1 METKRRRKYAPKSR
15 TGCRTCRTR
24 RIKCDEAP
32 GACKNCTSTGRTCDG
47 YDFTRLPTSVGG
59 HLHNASRPKFQ
70 LRVCLPG
77 MSSDERRCFTYFQTH
92 TVPRMVGFFDSELW
106 QRLALQLS
114 QAETAVCH
122 AVVALGALHQDS
134 EARGM
139 LVQKVDLDR
148 NDHHRF
154 ALEQYNRAISA
165 LQKRL
170 QSNDPQA
177 RLAVLMCC
185 VTFVFF
191 EYLQGNRAKA
201 FAHLQNG
208 LQVLANR
215 KGNEA
220 RTLVMSKV
228 FQPAQESTAERA
240 LLRAFAQ
247 LDAQSAFF
255 KVSGS
260 VTRLGAQNGYL
271 TTDIFNQEFDFQS
284 LEDVKGKLD
293 PLGNVI
299 FRFRTTCRSLLC
311 NPMAD
316 VLQLTVEHHKLR
328 TQLMKHI
335 SAFEAFRARIHPSNM
350 TTKEARS
357 LDTIRLHHIVLMVD
371 LETVLSLSELVYDYY
386 LPQFRTFVDLCERI
400 INSMRAEYGQDL
412 TKIVADIGI
421 IAPLG
426 WTSLRCRD
434 LPTRQRA
441 LSLLDSW
448 PHCEGPYDSR
458 FFATLARQ
466 VVAIESEGEVAG
478 FIPEYARV
486 RDTSLEMLGD
496 GHHAV
501 LCYTL
506 SDPEKMDL
514 QVHRRPFLFR

>member
-1 METKRRRKYAPKSR
+1 MEIRRRRHYAPRSR
-15 TGCRTCRTR
+15 TGCRTCRAR
-24 RIKCDEAP
+24 RIKCDETP

-47 YDFTRLPTSVGG
+47 YDFARLPRVSGRLPNDTSPP
-59 HLHNASRPKFQ
+59 NFQ
-70 LRVCLPG
+70 LRANLPG

-106 QRLALQLS
+106 QRLALQMS

-122 AVVALGALHQDS
+122 AVVALGALHQDI

-139 LVQKVDLDR
+139 PLQKIDLDR

-154 ALEQYNRAISA
+154 ALEQYSKAIA
-165 LQKRL
+165 AIQKRL

-185 VTFVFF
+185 VAFIFF
-191 EYLQGNRAKA
+191 EFLQGNRGKA

-208 LQVLANR
+208 LHVLANH
-215 KGNEA
+215 KGDEA

-228 FQPAQESTAERA
+228 LQPVRESTAERA

-247 LDAQSAFF
+247 LDAQSAHFR
-255 KVSGS
+255 VSGS
-260 VTRLGAQNGYL
+260 VTTLGAQNGYL
-271 TTDIFNQEFDFQS
+271 NTDILNQGFDFQS
-284 LEDVKGKLD
+284 LEDVKDKLD
-293 PLGNVI
+293 PLGSVI
-299 FRFRTTCRSLLC
+299 FRFRTTCRPLLR
-311 NPMAD
+311 NPLTD
-316 VLQLTVEHHKLR
+316 VLQLSVEHHKLR

-335 SAFEAFRARIHPSNM
+335 SAFEAFSAKFHASKM
-350 TTKEARS
+350 TAKEARS
-357 LDTIRLHHIVLMVD
+357 MDMIRLHHIVLMVD
-371 LETVLSLSELVYDYY
+371 LETMLSLSELVYDYF

-400 INSMRAEYGQDL
+400 INSMRAEYGKDL
-412 TKIVADIGI
+412 SKIVTDMGI
-421 IAPLG
+421 IPPLG

-434 LPTRQRA
+434 FPTRQRA

-458 FFATLARQ
+458 FFATLACQ

-506 SDPEKMDL
+506 SDPEKVEL
-514 QVHRRPFLFR
+514 EVHRRLFLFR